1 MKFCPF
7 GLWLPISVFG
17 KVSAVRIIRTAK
29 SNNRSSISNSF
40 FPFDIHYSL
49 TPRDGLIPREP
60 GMAGAAFDIR
70 YSLLFFPSTF
80 NKSYFMINRR
90 LRRAALTV
98 QKSYLPHSV
107 PN

>member
-1 MKFCPF
+1 
-7 GLWLPISVFG
+7 
-17 KVSAVRIIRTAK
+17 
-29 SNNRSSISNSF
+29 
-40 FPFDIHYSL
+40 
-49 TPRDGLIPREP
+49 
-60 GMAGAAFDIR
+60 MAGAAFDIR